1 VILISDIPRISS
13 VTFSVG
19 PMLNKTI
26 WLIVLVQI
34 SLVKADEKKKKK
46 NNKKKTLTKQKN

>member
-13 VTFSVG
+13 VTFFVG

-46 NNKKKTLTKQKN
+46 NKKKKKH